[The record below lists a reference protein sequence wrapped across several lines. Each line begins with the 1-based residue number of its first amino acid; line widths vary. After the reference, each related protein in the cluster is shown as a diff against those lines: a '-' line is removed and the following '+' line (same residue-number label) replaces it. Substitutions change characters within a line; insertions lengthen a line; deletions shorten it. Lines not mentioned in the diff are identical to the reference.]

1 MMRNSIKKIQFG
13 LLLSAVLAL
22 LACKEQTL
30 TSQTNEKA
38 TETMTSTSSN
48 VLQDWQNP
56 QVFQIN
62 KLPPRAHFYSFFADP
77 GHFVS
82 EPWAHNNYLNL
93 NGLWKFNYVTDPT
106 QRPVDF
112 YRNDYDVS
120 GWKDIKVPA
129 NWQLEGYG
137 VPNYVNMRVDFSD
150 KPIAGEVAD
159 KHNPTGSYKR
169 DFELPA
175 DWQNKQVFAYFGA
188 VKSAFYIWVN
198 GNKVGYSQDSKSPAE
213 FDITDYVQAGK
224 NHIALEVYRWSDGTY
239 LELQDMWR
247 VSGIERDV
255 YLYATPKVHIQDFHA
270 DAGLSDNY
278 LDGDLKFS
286 AQIKNDGAQ
295 AQQGYHLQ
303 IEINDTDNKTVLS
316 KQLSVN
322 TLDAG
327 QQQQVSFTQLMDS
340 ISSWNA
346 EQPNLYG
353 LTIRLLDEQGET
365 QQVISSRI
373 GFKRSELKNGNVL
386 INGKAVLFKGVNRH
400 EHDEHT
406 GHVISRESM
415 RHDMELLKQYNIN
428 AVRTSHYPN
437 DPYWY
442 ELADEYGMYVV
453 DEANIESHGIGASN
467 QGHSYDPSKHMVNMP
482 EWTAAYL
489 SRVENLYERDKN
501 VASVVIWS
509 IGNESGDGPN
519 IEALYDWLKT
529 KTATPVMSE
538 QAQTRRHTDMYSQ
551 MYASIDTLKHYALT
565 EAELPYQRPLILCEY
580 EHAMG
585 NSMGNLA
592 DYWQLIEAYPLL
604 QGGFI
609 WDWVDQTF
617 AMPTP
622 DGGTYKAY
630 GGDLE
635 TEGLYND
642 GNFSANG
649 MMAADRSP
657 NPHAFEV
664 KKVYQYID
672 VLADDLAKGQVIVKN
687 KRDFTSL
694 SDVYLE
700 WRIEGNGELIESGKV
715 DAVNVAPQQQ
725 TRLSLPLKFNAQAD
739 TEYFVN
745 FYWKTKKATTAL
757 PADFVVAS
765 SQLSL
770 KGKAKSN
777 SPQAIEGKI
786 VLQDTETQFLIS
798 ASSQNHEM
806 AVEFDKTTGWLSQY
820 SIDGK
825 NMLVAELRP
834 EFWRAPTDNDFGEQ
848 FPVKAK
854 VWQLAGQHS
863 ELQKFSWKKLNEQQ
877 IEIRTEHYLTDVE
890 SRYLSTY
897 VVSANGNVDVDHW
910 FYAAPHKFQSAFPRI
925 GNLMQIP
932 AEFDQVAWFGR
943 GPHENYWDRK
953 TSAFVG
959 RYNMSVDDL
968 YFPYV
973 RPQENGYR
981 SDVREVSFTNKQGQG
996 LQITGL
1002 AQIGFGAQF
1011 YDVQDY
1017 DQFEKKGL
1025 HPHDLPKKE
1034 HIFINIDYKQRG
1046 VAGTDSWGSSPLYQY
1061 TLPWRDYRYGFSIK
1075 PLTK

>member
-1 MMRNSIKKIQFG
+1 MKKIQLG
-13 LLLSAVLAL
+13 LLLSAVLSL
-22 LACKEQTL
+22 LACTEQAL
-30 TSQTNEKA
+30 TSKTNEKA
-38 TETMTSTSSN
+38 IETMTSSDA
-48 VLQDWQNP
+48 LHDWQNP

-62 KLPPRAHFYSFFADP
+62 KLPPRAHFYSFFKDP
-77 GHFVS
+77 GQFVS
-82 EPWAHNNYLNL
+82 EPWAHSNYLNL
-93 NGLWKFNYVTDPT
+93 NGLWKFNYVSDPT
-106 QRPVDF
+106 QRPMDF
-112 YRNDYDVS
+112 YKNDYDVS
-120 GWKDIKVPA
+120 SWKDIKVPA

-137 VPNYVNMRVDFSD
+137 APNYVNMRVDFTD
-150 KPIAGEVAD
+150 KPVAGEVANNY
-159 KHNPTGSYKR
+159 NPTGSYKR
-169 DFELPA
+169 DFDLPA

-255 YLYATPKVHIQDFHA
+255 YLYATPKVHLRDFHA
-270 DAGLSDNY
+270 DAGLSDNF
-278 LDGDLKFS
+278 LVGDLKFS
-286 AQIKNDGAQ
+286 AQIKNDGAA
-295 AQQGYHLQ
+295 AQQGYQLQ
-303 IEINDTDNKTVLS
+303 IDINDAENKIVVSKKLS
-316 KQLSVN
+316 
-322 TLDAG
+322 LDELEAG
-327 QQQQVSFTQLMDS
+327 QQQQLSFTQLINN
-340 ISSWNA
+340 ISPWNA

-353 LTIRLLDEQGET
+353 LSIRLLDEQGDI
-365 QQVISSRI
+365 QQVIRSRI

-386 INGKAVLFKGVNRH
+386 INGKPVLFKGVNRH
-400 EHDEHT
+400 EHDEYT

-442 ELADEYGMYVV
+442 ELADEFGIYVV

-617 AMPTP
+617 AMPTA

-630 GGDLE
+630 GGDME
-635 TEGLYND
+635 AEGLYND

-649 MMAADRSP
+649 MMAADRTP

-672 VLADDLAKGQVIVKN
+672 VLADDLYKGQVIVKN

-694 SDVYLE
+694 TDVYLE

-715 DAVNVAPQQQ
+715 DTVNVAPQQQ
-725 TRLSLPLKFNAQAD
+725 TMLSLPLKFKAQAN

-745 FYWKTKKATTAL
+745 FYWKTKKATQAL
-757 PADFVVAS
+757 PADFVVAN

-770 KGKAKSN
+770 KDKAKN
-777 SPQAIEGKI
+777 ISPQAIEGKI
-786 VLQDTETQFLIS
+786 VLQDSEKQLLIS
-798 ASSQNHEM
+798 ASSQNHET
-806 AVEFDKTTGWLSQY
+806 AVEFDKSTGWLSQY
-820 SIDGK
+820 RIDSK
-825 NMLVAELRP
+825 DMLVAQVRP

-848 FPVKAK
+848 FPAKAK

-863 ELQKFSWKKLNEQQ
+863 ELQKISWKKLNEQQ

-890 SRYLSTY
+890 SRFLSTY
-897 VVSANGNVDVDHW
+897 VVSSNGNVDVDQW

-932 AEFDQVAWFGR
+932 AEFDQVSWFGR

-968 YFPYV
+968 YFSYV

-996 LQITGL
+996 IQITGL
-1002 AQIGFGAQF
+1002 PLIGFGAQF

-1025 HPHDLPKKE
+1025 HPHDLPKKD
-1034 HIFINIDYKQRG
+1034 HIFVNIDYKQRG

-1075 PLTK
+1075 PITK

>member
-1 MMRNSIKKIQFG
+1 MKKIQLG
-13 LLLSAVLAL
+13 LLLSAALTL
-22 LACKEQTL
+22 LACGEQTPQL
-30 TSQTNEKA
+30 SSHDKA
-38 TETMTSTSSN
+38 TQPMTSTTDKA
-48 VLQDWQNP
+48 LPDWQNP
-56 QVFQIN
+56 QVFQKN
-62 KLPPRAHFYSFFADP
+62 KLAPRAHFYSFLQDP
-77 GHFVS
+77 GQFVS
-82 EPWAHNNYLNL
+82 EPWEQDNYLSL
-93 NGLWKFNYVTDPT
+93 NGMWKFNYVTAPDD
-106 QRPVDF
+106 RPIDF
-112 YRNDYDVS
+112 YKNDYDVS
-120 GWKDIKVPA
+120 AWKELKVPS

-137 VPNYVNMRVDFSD
+137 VANYINMRVDFTD
-150 KPIAGEVAD
+150 KPVAGEVPND
-159 KHNPTGSYKR
+159 NNPVGSYKR
-169 DFELPA
+169 EFELP
-175 DWQNKQVFAYFGA
+175 DNWQDKQVFAYFGA
-188 VKSAFYIWVN
+188 VKSAFYVWVN
-198 GNKVGYSQDSKSPAE
+198 GEKVGYSQDSKSPAE
-213 FDITDYVQAGK
+213 FDITPYVQSGK
-224 NHIALEVYRWSDGTY
+224 NQIALEVYRWSDGTY

-247 VSGIERDV
+247 LSGIERDV
-255 YLYATPKVHIQDFHA
+255 YIYATPKVRLVDFHA
-270 DAGLSDNY
+270 DAGLTNDFV
-278 LDGDLKFS
+278 DGDLTFN
-286 AQIKNDGAQ
+286 ALIKNHSANT
-295 AQQGYHLQ
+295 AQGYQLKVDISDATHAS
-303 IEINDTDNKTVLS
+303 VLS
-316 KQLSVN
+316 KTIN
-322 TLDAG
+322 IDAFTRD
-327 QQQQVSFTQLMDS
+327 QEQQVNFEQR
-340 ISSWNA
+340 ISKVNPWNA
-346 EQPNLYG
+346 EQPHLYD
-353 LTIRLLDEQGET
+353 LTLTLLDDQGGT
-365 QQVISSRI
+365 QQVVRTRL

-386 INGKAVLFKGVNRH
+386 INGKPVLFKGVNRH

-415 RHDMELLKQYNIN
+415 RQDMALLKQFNIN

-482 EWTAAYL
+482 EWKAAYL

-501 VASVVIWS
+501 HPSVVIWS

-529 KTATPVMSE
+529 KTSIPVMSE

-565 EAELPYQRPLILCEY
+565 ESELPYQRPLILCEY

-592 DYWQLIEAYPLL
+592 DYWQLIEQYPVL

-630 GGDLE
+630 GGDME
-635 TEGLYND
+635 TEGMYND

-664 KKVYQYID
+664 RKVYQYID
-672 VLADDLAKGQVIVKN
+672 VSAEDLSKGQVNIIN

-700 WRIEGNGELIESGKV
+700 WRIEGNGELIESGKI
-715 DAVNVAPQQQ
+715 DTVNVAPQQQ
-725 TRLSLPLKFNAQAD
+725 TMLTLPWKFKANPN
-739 TEYFVN
+739 TEYFAIFV
-745 FYWKTKKATTAL
+745 WKTKQATVAL
-757 PADFVVAS
+757 PAGFSVAS
-765 SQLSL
+765 SQLAL
-770 KGKAKSN
+770 KPAARSESPALASGIIDVQDNEQQLLIATTSN
-777 SPQAIEGKI
+777 
-786 VLQDTETQFLIS
+786 
-798 ASSQNHEM
+798 NHKTSI
-806 AVEFDKTTGWLSQY
+806 AFDKTSGWLSRY
-820 SIDGK
+820 DLAGK
-825 NMLVAELRP
+825 NMLVAALRP

-848 FPVKAK
+848 FPKKAE
-854 VWQLAGQHS
+854 VWKLAGQHS
-863 ELQKFSWKKLNEQQ
+863 TLTQFNWKQLNDQQ
-877 IEIRTEHYLTDVE
+877 IEIKTEHYLADVE

-897 VVSANGNVDVDHW
+897 LVSASGQVDVDHW
-910 FYAAPHKFQSAFPRI
+910 FYAAPHKFQSALPRI

-932 AEFDQVAWFGR
+932 GEFDQVSWFGR

-953 TSAFVG
+953 TSALVG
-959 RYNMSVDDL
+959 RYSMSVDEL

-981 SDVREVSFTNKQGQG
+981 SDVREVSFTNKDGQG
-996 LQITGL
+996 LQVTGL
-1002 AQIGFGAQF
+1002 PMIGFGAQF
-1011 YDVQDY
+1011 YDVHDY
-1017 DQFEKKGL
+1017 DQFDKKGL

-1046 VAGTDSWGSSPLYQY
+1046 IAGTDSWGSSPLYQY

-1075 PLTK
+1075 PIYTNK